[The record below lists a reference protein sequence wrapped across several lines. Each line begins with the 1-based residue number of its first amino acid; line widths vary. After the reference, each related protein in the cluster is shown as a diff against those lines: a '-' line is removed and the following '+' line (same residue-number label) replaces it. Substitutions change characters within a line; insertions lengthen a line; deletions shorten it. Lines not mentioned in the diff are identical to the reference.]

1 MPDAQRRRS
10 VVEEL
15 CCGPRSAEFRAR
27 LSLCAVHFGFSAEV
41 ACGHA
46 GFDHPTYY
54 ILRIHFQDWR
64 LGILP
69 NVEIFDLRF
78 GDLATL
84 SQWAC
89 SRWRHK
95 IVT

>member
-1 MPDAQRRRS
+1 MSDAQRRRS

-15 CCGPRSAEFRAR
+15 CCGPRS

-46 GFDHPTYY
+46 EFDHPTYY
-54 ILRIHFQDWR
+54 ILCIHFQDWR

-69 NVEIFDLRF
+69 NVEISDLRF

-84 SQWAC
+84 NQWAC
-89 SRWRHK
+89 SRWRHM